1 MQHARSSF
9 PDEGLN
15 PYPLP
20 WKHRVP
26 TTGLPGSLSLCPHWK
41 ELLIQVRVDLTTS
54 SCSARVVSCFTPGP
68 LHQKS
73 VPGSGVKSG
82 SILVGRGV
90 CCKSRMVGKTTVSFQ
105 LPPSRSLLLSLFEV
119 WDGICMSGMST
130 CATSPVCR
138 GPSALLATCWRFLL
152 STGHPSFLTLSS
164 SPPQP
169 LPFPSAPST
178 NGSFVCPP
186 SQIPENHPR
195 FFFP

>member
-1 MQHARSSF
+1 MFLVHRFFALQFFFILILFNFFFASSFFFVCFLGLFGNAMQHARSSF

-20 WKHRVP
+20 WKRRVL

-90 CCKSRMVGKTTVSFQ
+90 CCKSRIVGKTTVSFQ
-105 LPPSRSLLLSLFEV
+105 LPPSRSLLLSLFPQR
-119 WDGICMSGMST
+119 SGM
-130 CATSPVCR
+130 
-138 GPSALLATCWRFLL
+138 GSA
-152 STGHPSFLTLSS
+152 
-164 SPPQP
+164 
-169 LPFPSAPST
+169 
-178 NGSFVCPP
+178 
-186 SQIPENHPR
+186 
-195 FFFP
+195 